1 MGVGR
6 RCDRARAVVTRRQ
19 RHARAAR
26 GQLELALDAA
36 GCPWSRLLSLWIDA
50 RVLLEEAA

>member
-1 MGVGR
+1 M
-6 RCDRARAVVTRRQ
+6 TRRQ

>member
-1 MGVGR
+1 
-6 RCDRARAVVTRRQ
+6 VTRRQ

-36 GCPWSRLLSLWIDA
+36 GWPWSKSVSLLIDA
-50 RVLLEEAA
+50 LVILEEAA